1 MYVRDGI
8 SILDENQLERILIN
22 TILIDPKGKIN
33 INNLKIMSI
42 FLGC

>member
-22 TILIDPKGKIN
+22 TILIDPKEK
-33 INNLKIMSI
+33 
-42 FLGC
+42 